1 MEKLTTKPPLSHQ
14 EQAIKFMADDPNN
27 ERLAE

>member
-1 MEKLTTKPPLSHQ
+1 MEKLTTKPPLPHE
-14 EQAIKFMADDPNN
+14 EQAIKSMADNPDN

>member
-1 MEKLTTKPPLSHQ
+1 MEKLTTKPPLPHE
-14 EQAIKFMADDPNN
+14 EQAIKSMAENPDN